1 MMEKIINEIMEKRIG
16 DVLINPL
23 LSKYT
28 TYKVG
33 GNARVLVYPKDVDKL
48 IELMEILNLNKIK
61 YFVLGNGSN
70 VLFSDNTYDGVIIK
84 LDKFDDIEF
93 QDNIVRVGAGY
104 SLVKLSQEA
113 AKLGLA
119 GLEFASGI
127 PGTVGGATFM
137 NAGAYNS
144 DMKSVIKSVKV
155 LTPDLKII
163 TLTNSEMQFGYRDSF
178 LQHSK
183 GYICLEVILK
193 LWHGDKDILAEVIK
207 DRKLK
212 RKRTQPLEYPSAGSV
227 FRNPDGMYAGKL
239 IEDLGLKGYQ
249 VGGAKISEKHANFI
263 INVGNAT
270 ASDIR
275 EIIDV
280 IREKVLEEYNIKLRV
295 EQRLVNWDD

>member
-178 LQHSK
+178 LQHNK

-263 INVGNAT
+263 INVGGAT

-280 IREKVLEEYNIKLRV
+280 IRKKVLEEYNIKLRV